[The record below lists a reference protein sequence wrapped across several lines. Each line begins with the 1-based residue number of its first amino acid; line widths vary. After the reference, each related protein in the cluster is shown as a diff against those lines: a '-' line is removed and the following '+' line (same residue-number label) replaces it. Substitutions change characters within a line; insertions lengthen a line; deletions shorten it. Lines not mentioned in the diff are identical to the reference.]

1 MGRARPGGGRDD
13 EDEGPGDRPRLGL
26 AYGPAARALL
36 DTRPG
41 LVDYVEI
48 PYEHLSHD
56 PRSLDAIDVP
66 VVLHCASMSIAGFV
80 PADDRTLSDIA
91 TWADRT
97 GTPWIGEHLAFILA
111 DDPDALA
118 RGDGGAPTR
127 LTYTMSP
134 QLSERVLDRVG
145 ENLDR
150 LRPRFAPEI
159 ILENSPHYVDVPGS
173 EISYVDFVA
182 EVARRFDVGLLLD
195 LTHLAVSAH
204 NLGFDAAA
212 AVAALPLDRVV
223 EIHVSG
229 LSVQD
234 GVAWD
239 DHASLAPPEVIDLL
253 RAVVDHAAPRA
264 VTFEYN
270 WAPDHDLDAV
280 VAQIELVRGLV
291 GREATGVG

>member
-1 MGRARPGGGRDD
+1 MRRAGPGGGRDD
-13 EDEGPGDRPRLGL
+13 EAHGDEPRFGL
-26 AYGPAARALL
+26 AYGPAAQALSR
-36 DTRPG
+36 THPG
-41 LVDYVEI
+41 VIDYVEV
-48 PYEHLSHD
+48 PYEHLRHD
-56 PRSLDAIDVP
+56 PGSLAAIDAP

-80 PADDRTLSDIA
+80 PPDDHTLSDIA
-91 TWADRT
+91 TWAARV

-111 DDPDALA
+111 DDPDALTH
-118 RGDGGAPTR
+118 GHEVEPTR

-145 ENLDR
+145 ENLAR
-150 LRPRFAPEI
+150 LRPRFDHEI

-173 EISYVDFVA
+173 EISYVGFVA
-182 EVARRFDVGLLLD
+182 EVADRFDVGLLLD

-204 NLGFDAAA
+204 NLGFDAADA
-212 AVAALPLDRVV
+212 LAALPLERVV

-239 DHASLAPPEVIDLL
+239 DHASLAPPAVIDLL
-253 RAVVDHAAPRA
+253 RSALVDAAPRA

-280 VAQIELVRGLV
+280 ATQIEAVRSIV
-291 GREATGVG
+291 GRGVAGVG